1 MTRFAIVFVVA
12 GLAACDTTVRR
23 EEMASVDYGAKPTRW
38 REEIRS
44 YLDIRLANPKEAL
57 VEFRSGEPK
66 QLFQRDS
73 VLREQQH
80 GWATCVWVND
90 KKEGKFEGFYPITFF
105 FRGDKIVAVN
115 NGPDDSSLIGSRL
128 AREQCARLMGG

>member
-1 MTRFAIVFVVA
+1 MRNI
-12 GLAACDTTVRR
+12 GLVLALLLVIGCDTAVRR
-23 EEMASVDYGAKPTRW
+23 EEMASVDYGPKPTRW
-38 REEIRS
+38 REEIKS
-44 YLDIRLANPKEAL
+44 YLDIRLTNPKEAV
-57 VEFRSGEPK
+57 VEYRSEPK

-90 KKEGKFEGFYPITFF
+90 KNAEGKFAGFYPITFF

-115 NGPDDSSLIGSRL
+115 NGPDDFSLIGSRL